1 MGRGEE
7 RAISCFR
14 KCACGS
20 VSRIGDSEEVPAST
34 DGDGTEA
41 TDTADATPDAPAAEE
56 KPKRATRTKSTAK
69 KTRTIELTL
78 TVTGTLDGAWQA
90 DLMHGSTRVVQ
101 GLSIPAA
108 AVAKASQ
115 ELHPEIAEKIDEVL
129 SAAREQHESR
139 LRELEAEVAKVKQ
152 ALADLGEEA

>member
-1 MGRGEE
+1 MTAPTAE
-7 RAISCFR
+7 AAS
-14 KCACGS
+14 AP
-20 VSRIGDSEEVPAST
+20 GDEEVPAST
-34 DGDGTEA
+34 NGQGTEGTDA
-41 TDTADATPDAPAAEE
+41 ASDTDTDTPVAEE

-115 ELHPEIAEKIDEVL
+115 ELHPEIAEKINEVVT
-129 SAAREQHESR
+129 AAREQHEAR
-139 LRELEAEVAKVKQ
+139 LRELEAEMAKVKQ
-152 ALADLGEEA
+152 ALADLDGES

>member
-1 MGRGEE
+1 MTAPTAE
-7 RAISCFR
+7 AAS
-14 KCACGS
+14 AP
-20 VSRIGDSEEVPAST
+20 GDEEVPAST
-34 DGDGTEA
+34 NGQGTEGTGA
-41 TDTADATPDAPAAEE
+41 NTDAPVAEE

-115 ELHPEIAEKIDEVL
+115 ELHPEIAEKINEVVT
-129 SAAREQHESR
+129 AAREQHESR

-152 ALADLGEEA
+152 ALADLDGES

>member
-1 MGRGEE
+1 MTAPTAE
-7 RAISCFR
+7 AAS
-14 KCACGS
+14 AP
-20 VSRIGDSEEVPAST
+20 GDEEVPAST
-34 DGDGTEA
+34 NGQGTNGQDAAEA
-41 TDTADATPDAPAAEE
+41 SEVEE

-69 KTRTIELTL
+69 KTRTVELTL

-101 GLSIPAA
+101 GLSVSAA
-108 AVAKASQ
+108 SVAKAAE
-115 ELHPEIAEKIDEVL
+115 ELHPEIAEKINEVVT
-129 SAAREQHESR
+129 AAREQHESR

>member
-1 MGRGEE
+1 MTAPTAE
-7 RAISCFR
+7 AAS
-14 KCACGS
+14 AP
-20 VSRIGDSEEVPAST
+20 GDEEVPAST
-34 DGDGTEA
+34 NGQGTEG
-41 TDTADATPDAPAAEE
+41 TDADAPAAEE

-115 ELHPEIAEKIDEVL
+115 ELHPEIAEKINEVVT
-129 SAAREQHESR
+129 AAREQHESR

-152 ALADLGEEA
+152 ALADLDGES

>member
-1 MGRGEE
+1 MTAPTAE
-7 RAISCFR
+7 AAS
-14 KCACGS
+14 AP
-20 VSRIGDSEEVPAST
+20 GDEEVPAST
-34 DGDGTEA
+34 NGQGTEG
-41 TDTADATPDAPAAEE
+41 TDAEAPVAEE

-115 ELHPEIAEKIDEVL
+115 ELHPEIAEKINEVVT
-129 SAAREQHESR
+129 AAREQHESR

-152 ALADLGEEA
+152 ALADLDGES

>member
-1 MGRGEE
+1 MTAPTAE
-7 RAISCFR
+7 AAS
-14 KCACGS
+14 AP
-20 VSRIGDSEEVPAST
+20 GDEEVPAST
-34 DGDGTEA
+34 NGQGTQG
-41 TDTADATPDAPAAEE
+41 ADAEAPAAEE

-115 ELHPEIAEKIDEVL
+115 ELHPEIAEKINEVVT
-129 SAAREQHESR
+129 AAREQHESR

-152 ALADLGEEA
+152 ALADLDGES